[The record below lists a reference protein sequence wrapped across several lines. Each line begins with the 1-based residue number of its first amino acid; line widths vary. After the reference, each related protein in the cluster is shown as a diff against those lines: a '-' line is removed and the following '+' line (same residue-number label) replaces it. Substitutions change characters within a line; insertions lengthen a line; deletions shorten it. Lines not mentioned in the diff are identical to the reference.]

1 MEFGIFSNGF
11 RSHTSAGQTYDADIA
26 EIVLADQLGF
36 RDAFISEHHGEIPFI
51 DKVDTIPAPELM
63 ICKAAGLT
71 QRIRMGAAVKLIHLH
86 HPLDMAVQAAVC
98 DHLTGGRY
106 ILGFGG
112 GFGNPAFSHS
122 RGLSFEDRTARL
134 REALEFILKCWR
146 TKEPFDWD
154 GVHWHGKDVLCLPKP
169 VNGDGMPMAIAS
181 DNAEMVRLA
190 GERGYIVLSSFI
202 ESVSKIRARNELY
215 GLHARLAGDDEP
227 LKNCSVARAV
237 YIADSRREAIEDLRE
252 AITTEVAVQAQRGF
266 LDMLRTVHGL
276 EVPNDSSAIDYLV
289 GSGLYLVGRP
299 DEVAAQIKD
308 FHDRCGGFGAFLITT
323 GKDWATW
330 EKRARS
336 MRLFMQEVAP
346 ELRRL
351 DPVARPRVERR
362 EAQT

>member
-26 EIVLADQLGF
+26 EIVLADELGF
-36 RDAFISEHHGEIPFI
+36 RDAFISEHHGEVPFI

-71 QRIRMGAAVKLIHLH
+71 RRIRMGAAVKLIHLH
-86 HPLDMAVQAAVC
+86 HPLDMAVQSAVT

-106 ILGFGG
+106 ILGFGA
-112 GFGNPAFSHS
+112 GFGNPAFSRG
-122 RGLSFEDRTARL
+122 RGLSFEDRNARM
-134 REALEFILKCWR
+134 REALEFILKCWAS
-146 TKEPFDWD
+146 KEPFDWD
-154 GVHWHGKDVLCLPKP
+154 GVHWQGKDVLCLPKP

-181 DNAEMVRLA
+181 DNPEMIRLA
-190 GERGYIVLSSFI
+190 GERGYTVLSSFI

-215 GLHARLAGDDEP
+215 GRHARQAGHEDS

-237 YIADSRREAIEDLRE
+237 YVADSRREAIEDMRA
-252 AITTEVAVQAQRGF
+252 AITVEVAAQAQRGF
-266 LDMLRTVHGL
+266 LEMLKTVHGL
-276 EVPNDSSAIDYLV
+276 DVPNDSSAIDYLV
-289 GSGLYLVGRP
+289 SSGLYIVGNP

-308 FHDRCGGFGAFLITT
+308 FHGRCGGFGTFLITA

-336 MRLFMQEVAP
+336 MRRFMQEVAP
-346 ELRRL
+346 QLRDL
-351 DPVARPRVERR
+351 QPVPEDAP
-362 EAQT
+362 AQT